1 MFRPFSLFGF
11 GEQKMFQPVMFVT
24 GATGMVGN
32 CVVRRALSA
41 GFRVRALVRPR
52 TDLQVLKGLPVETVQ
67 GDLAE
72 PSSLENLLSG
82 VDVVVHTAAHVG
94 DWGPAEK
101 YRAINVIAL
110 EHLLTAARREGRLK
124 RWIQVSSLGVYP
136 ARHHYGTDESEIV
149 DLQGLDGYTR
159 TKAEAEVIVNQHI
172 RQHHLPAVIV
182 RPGFIYGRGDRHV
195 VPRLAERM
203 RTGKMRFI
211 GSGNRL
217 LNNTY
222 VGNLVDAIMLSIQ
235 REQAVGHTV
244 NIRDGRLVT
253 RKEFIGAI
261 ADFLKVAHPRSVPEW
276 IARSLVRPI
285 EGWAR
290 LRAADEAPML
300 TQARVKFMTLNL
312 DFSIEKA
319 QSLLGYDPQ
328 VDFQEGVKES
338 LTGLVAT
345 NATSKISAAA

>member
-67 GDLAE
+67 GDLSE
-72 PSSLENLLSG
+72 PSSLKNLLSG

-124 RWIQVSSLGVYP
+124 RWVQVSSLGVYP

-172 RQHHLPAVIV
+172 QQHHLPAVIV

-203 RTGKMRFI
+203 RAGTMRFI

-244 NIRDGRLVT
+244 NICDGRLVT

-261 ADFLKVAHPRSVPEW
+261 ADFLKVAYPRSVPEW
-276 IARSLVRPI
+276 IARSLVRPV

-290 LRAADEAPML
+290 FRAAEAAPML
-300 TQARVKFMTLNL
+300 TRARVKFMTLNL

-345 NATSKISAAA
+345 NATSKTSAAA